1 MNFIK
6 YPFLVLIA
14 IIILMILFPKIN
26 FRSMPTGL
34 CNGELPKNM
43 PNWVS
48 SLVPET
54 DEHYIKPF
62 YNTPLPTLA
71 EYIVKCGPK
80 IHITHLDS
88 ASLIAYRLSPMLNF
102 TDWICIRA
110 DGHVSSSATMGRSD
124 YGKNRELV
132 NKIRTQC
139 H

>member
-1 MNFIK
+1 MSFIK
-6 YPFLVLIA
+6 YSSLVLIA
-14 IIILMILFPKIN
+14 IIILMIIFPKIN
-26 FRSMPTGL
+26 FRSMPPGL
-34 CNGELPKNM
+34 CKGELPENM

-62 YNTPLPTLA
+62 YNTPLPALA

-80 IHITHLDS
+80 IHITQLDS
-88 ASLIAYRLSPMLNF
+88 ASLIAYRQSPMFNF

-110 DGHVSSSATMGRSD
+110 DGHVSSSATMGYSD
-124 YGKNRELV
+124 LGKNRELV
-132 NKIRTQC
+132 NKIRAQC